1 MPVQDL
7 AVVASDLHLEDQ
19 SYADRPVR
27 GDSYFAW
34 RQIVDGVL
42 RRDVGHVLL
51 LGDIVNRPNNPDGPI
66 RELLAGLNDLD
77 AAGVRTDYILG
88 QHDGRC
94 HWPRLTGE
102 AFPMHRRLVDVG
114 GALVYGL
121 DYQLAGALQKELDE
135 VPASADVLAA
145 HQVWADFMG
154 DVAAPQ
160 GAFAD
165 VPVVSVVLT
174 GDYHKCLSLKTRGK
188 GGQRL
193 TAYSLGSTCMQEISE
208 PPEKYF
214 GVLGDDLKLRKVR
227 LRSRPKIEGPTL
239 LDEESLSAFVAEV
252 PSLLAKAH
260 DENADLPDEVRT
272 PLLRFS
278 YAHTL
283 PDAPRR
289 VRKAAAGRAVV
300 FDKEVPPEPASR
312 VFAASKEAV
321 LTLEGCLPLLVNRKR
336 EPDLY
341 ELSLAALQADD
352 PEAALRAWARRY
364 ETGAGDRPE
373 AL

>member
-34 RQIVDGVL
+34 KQIVDDAL
-42 RRDVGHVLL
+42 RRDVRHVLL

-66 RELLAGLNDLD
+66 RELLAGLSDLD
-77 AAGVRTDYILG
+77 SSGVTTGYILG

-102 AFPMHRRLVDVG
+102 ASPMHRRLTDVG

-121 DYQLAGALQKELDE
+121 DYQLAGSLQKELDE
-135 VPASADVLAA
+135 IPASADVLAA

-160 GAFAD
+160 GSFSD

-193 TAYSLGSTCMQEISE
+193 TAYSLGSTCMQEVSE
-208 PPEKYF
+208 PCDKYF

-227 LRSRPKIEGPTL
+227 LRSRPKVEGPTL
-239 LDEESLSAFVAEV
+239 LDEGSLAEFVAGLPGLLDEV
-252 PSLLAKAH
+252 Y
-260 DENADLPDEVRT
+260 DENADLPAEVRT
-272 PLLRFS
+272 PLLRFT

-321 LTLEGCLPLLVNRKR
+321 FTLEGCLPLLVSPKR
-336 EPDLY
+336 EADLY
-341 ELSLAALQADD
+341 ELALTAVQADD

-364 ETGAGDRPE
+364 ESGAGDRPE